1 MLRYII
7 VLILLITVINIG
19 LTYNFNFSFAF
30 HTPGSGATVIN
41 GQIYANNGTDKT
53 LAPLFVKPMN
63 GSTPIANLM
72 APQSM
77 NGSVTN
83 ANSTIPPSMNGSVTN
98 TSSTIPPSMN
108 GTQNLNSSL
117 SDIISHLDLARQ
129 ALELGDPHTILKEID
144 FAEEQLYFLEK
155 NTTSDF
161 STMSNSSSSKLEA
174 AKEEPEDSQ
183 ENIPKDEQLPRASST
198 RDDVP
203 QRTRAYQ

>member
-7 VLILLITVINIG
+7 VLALLITVINIG

-63 GSTPIANLM
+63 GSTPFANLM
-72 APQSM
+72 APQST

-83 ANSTIPPSMNGSVTN
+83 AN
-98 TSSTIPPSMN
+98 STIPPSMN

-161 STMSNSSSSKLEA
+161 STMSNSSSNKLEA
-174 AKEEPEDSQ
+174 TKEEPENIQ

>member
-7 VLILLITVINIG
+7 VLALLITVINIG

-63 GSTPIANLM
+63 GSTPFANLM
-72 APQSM
+72 APQST

-83 ANSTIPPSMNGSVTN
+83 ANSTIPPST
-98 TSSTIPPSMN
+98 N
-108 GTQNLNSSL
+108 GTQNLTSSI
-117 SDIISHLDLARQ
+117 SDIISHLNLARQ

-161 STMSNSSSSKLEA
+161 STMSNSSSNKLEA
-174 AKEEPEDSQ
+174 TKEEPENIQ

>member
-7 VLILLITVINIG
+7 VLALLITVINIG

-72 APQSM
+72 APPSM

-83 ANSTIPPSMNGSVTN
+83 AN
-98 TSSTIPPSMN
+98 STIPPSMN

-161 STMSNSSSSKLEA
+161 STMSNSSSNKLEA
-174 AKEEPEDSQ
+174 TKEEPENIQ

>member
-7 VLILLITVINIG
+7 VLVLLITVINIG

-53 LAPLFVKPMN
+53 LAPLFVKPMD
-63 GSTPIANLM
+63 GSTLFANLM

-83 ANSTIPPSMNGSVTN
+83 ANSTIPQ
-98 TSSTIPPSMN
+98 SMN

-144 FAEEQLYFLEK
+144 FAEEQLYFIEK

-161 STMSNSSSSKLEA
+161 STMSNSSSNKLEA
-174 AKEEPEDSQ
+174 TKEEPENIQ